1 MEKTPKPEESKMPS
15 GTYDSRSDLGR
26 LGYRLDVMGDRS
38 QYYWKDVSSSW
49 NPKDDHI
56 FNGEAHVSAMCATH
70 VAQATGNALVTF
82 SEYHVSFGCKPL
94 SEGARP
100 GNFHVF
106 YKYIS
111 NVVFHDPRAAELE
124 ECVVAAQRIMRNAM
138 SELKIPFAPEGTE
151 AASGAPAAIA
161 SLPPGHP
168 RPVKETAW
176 D

>member
-1 MEKTPKPEESKMPS
+1 MPS

-26 LGYRLDVMGDRS
+26 LGYKPAAMRDGGH
-38 QYYWKDVSSSW
+38 YYWKDVSSSW
-49 NPKDDHI
+49 DPKDKHI
-56 FNGEAHVSAMCATH
+56 FSGEAHVSAMCATY

-94 SEGARP
+94 SGATGKRP

-106 YKYIS
+106 YKYIGK
-111 NVVFHDPRAAELE
+111 VVCHDPRAGDLD

-138 SELKIPFAPEGTE
+138 VELKIPFTPEGTE
-151 AASGAPAAIA
+151 AGPPGAPAAIA

-168 RPVKETAW
+168 RPEKTTAW
-176 D
+176 DD